1 MAGLKVAVGVRA
13 SALAWAGAVVALSS
27 GCQYDI
33 DKIFEYDAGAA
44 EGDGGS
50 SQEVPEDLID
60 LWSDDQLSEECKA
73 CARSGCGAESDS
85 CRGDADCLAL
95 TTCVAK
101 ATNPSEQN
109 SCRALHTEWLRQDI
123 QLRDQGGPY
132 HTCVFQNVCSVEC
145 GSRTDQACAST
156 SYGWPKAS
164 VPTIW
169 LHLQLLEGQGS
180 RPVEGARVR
189 ACQSE
194 NTATCRPLSD
204 GWAETDAK
212 GVVDLEVSLSL
223 GTFTGYL
230 EVEGGELYPSLI
242 QFGWPVGRD
251 MTTRVTMVSEMNATF
266 LLKSVIPPVET
277 PAEISNMRGFIQAR
291 AFSCQGVPA
300 KGVSFQTNNGDKY
313 TQIWYTPGALIFPDF
328 EASGTSELG
337 AGGLIN
343 VPAGLRTL
351 TASFDGEVISRP
363 PAPVRAGY
371 MTIVFVV
378 PGGT

>member
-1 MAGLKVAVGVRA
+1 MHLLARP
-13 SALAWAGAVVALSS
+13 LAWAGAGLTLSA

-33 DKIFEYDAGAA
+33 DKLFEHDAGGA
-44 EGDGGS
+44 ETDGGGS
-50 SQEVPEDLID
+50 PSEPPEDLID

-73 CARSGCGAESDS
+73 CARSGCKGESDS
-85 CRGDADCLAL
+85 CRGDEECLAF
-95 TTCVAK
+95 TTCVAT
-101 ATNPSEQN
+101 AQNPAEQN
-109 SCRALHTEWLRQDI
+109 SCRAQHTEWLRQDI
-123 QLRDQGGPY
+123 QLRDVGGPY
-132 HTCVFQNVCSVEC
+132 HTCVFQNVCPGEC
-145 GSRTDQACAST
+145 GSRTSQSCASAAYT
-156 SYGWPKAS
+156 WPKSSAS
-164 VPTIW
+164 TIW

-180 RPVEGARVR
+180 RPVPGARVR

-194 NTATCRPLSD
+194 NTAECRELSD
-204 GWAETDAK
+204 GWAETDDK

-223 GTFTGYL
+223 GTFLGYL
-230 EVEGGELYPSLI
+230 EVEGGDLYPSLI

-266 LLKSVIPPVET
+266 LLKSVIPPVAT
-277 PAEISNMRGFIQAR
+277 PAEVSAMRGFIQAR
-291 AFSCQGVPA
+291 AFSCAGVPA
-300 KGVSFQTNNGDKY
+300 QDVSFQVNNGDKY

-328 EASGTSELG
+328 EADGTSELG

-343 VPAGLRTL
+343 VPVGLRTL
-351 TASFDGEVISRP
+351 TARYDGEVISRP